1 MNRRD
6 ALRKTG
12 LMAGATLAAPSLL
25 ALLQSCQSEPRIDW
39 QPEFL
44 TEAEAIF
51 VSSFVDTLL
60 PRTDTPGAL
69 DVKADMFMDKIWSHT
84 SDEAGQS
91 AVRADI
97 AKFNADC
104 QEKHGKPFVELNE
117 AERTKVLMAAE
128 STSPTFNGGVWGTAV
143 GNQEPVGF
151 YRSLKSM
158 AIWAYTTSEKVSTE
172 VLNYDPIPG
181 EYIGCLPLEEV
192 GNKWSL

>member
-12 LMAGATLAAPSLL
+12 LLAGATMAAPSLL
-25 ALLQSCQSEPRIDW
+25 ALLQSCQAEPRVDW

-44 TEAEAIF
+44 TEDEAVF

-69 DVKADMFMDKIWSHT
+69 DVKADMFMDKIWAHT
-84 SDEAGQS
+84 ADEAGQA

-97 AKFNADC
+97 AKFNTDC
-104 QEKHGKPFVELNE
+104 KEQHGKPFAELSE
-117 AERTKVLMAAE
+117 GDRMKVLTAAE

-143 GNQEPVGF
+143 GKQEPVGF

-158 AIWAYTTSEKVSTE
+158 AIWAYSTSEKVGTE

-181 EYIGCLPLEEV
+181 DYIGCLPLEEV

>member
-12 LMAGATLAAPSLL
+12 LLAGATLAAPSLL
-25 ALLQSCQSEPRIDW
+25 ALLQSCQTEPRMDW
-39 QPEFL
+39 EPEFL
-44 TEAEAIF
+44 TEEEAVF
-51 VSSFVDTLL
+51 VASFVDTLL

-69 DVKADMFMDKIWSHT
+69 DVKADMFMDKVWART
-84 SDEAGQS
+84 TGEEGQL

-104 QEKHGKPFVELNE
+104 KAEYGKPFADLSESD
-117 AERTKVLMAAE
+117 RTKVLMAAE
-128 STSPTFNGGVWGTAV
+128 ATSPTFNGGVWGTAV
-143 GNQEPVGF
+143 GKQEPVGF

-158 AIWAYTTSEKVSTE
+158 AIWAYTTSEKVGTE
-172 VLNYDPIPG
+172 VLTYDPVPG
-181 EYIGCLPLEEV
+181 DYIGCMPLAEV